1 MACRRLAK
9 LVYLLLCHVK
19 AGGFFP
25 REFEAAFDLLVL
37 SESCREV

>member
-1 MACRRLAK
+1 MDCCRLAK
-9 LVYLLLCHVK
+9 LVYLLLYRVK
-19 AGGFFP
+19 AGGFFS